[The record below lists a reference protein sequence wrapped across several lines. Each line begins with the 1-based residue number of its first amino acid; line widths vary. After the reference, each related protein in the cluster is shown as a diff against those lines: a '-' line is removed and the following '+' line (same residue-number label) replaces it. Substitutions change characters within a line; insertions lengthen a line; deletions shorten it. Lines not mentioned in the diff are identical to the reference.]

1 MFLAISPSPALDRTL
16 LVDELVVGRVH
27 RPIEVLELAGGKGL
41 NVARAAHRLGADV
54 TALAVLGG
62 HSGAVVREMLEAE
75 GIRADV
81 ISGDV
86 PTRICTTVVCQRTGV
101 STDFYE
107 ATPLVPSATWATLT
121 SRAEELLAA
130 GLAWVTVSG
139 SMPRNLG
146 VDEVAHLVA
155 LAHKSGA
162 RVALDT
168 HGEALRS
175 ALQQGPDVVK
185 VNVHEAAELVAPGS
199 RDPLLCARLL
209 HERRD
214 RGWLTIVTAGK
225 HGAFAVTNQ
234 HTWSVTPPRL
244 GRFPIGSGDSFL
256 AGLVVGMERGTS
268 VPQALALASAAAAA
282 NTQVPGAAIL
292 DASLARSWAS
302 NVVVDELA
310 V

>member
-1 MFLAISPSPALDRTL
+1 MLLAISLSPALDRTL

-62 HSGAVVREMLEAE
+62 HSGAVAREMLEAE

-81 ISGDV
+81 IRGDF
-86 PTRICTTVVCQRTGV
+86 PTRICTTVVCQRTGE

-107 ATPLVPSATWATLT
+107 ASPLVPTTTWATLT
-121 SRAEELLAA
+121 GRAEELLAA

-146 VDEVAHLVA
+146 IDAVAYVVE
-155 LAHKSGA
+155 LAHRSGA

-168 HGEALRS
+168 HGDALRS
-175 ALQQGPDVVK
+175 ALRQGPDVIK

-199 RDPLLCARLL
+199 HDPLLCARLL
-209 HERRD
+209 HRR
-214 RGWLTIVTAGK
+214 RESGWLTIVTAGER
-225 HGAFAVTNQ
+225 GAFAVTNQ
-234 HTWSVTPPRL
+234 HTWTVPPPSV
-244 GRFPIGSGDSFL
+244 GRFPIGSGDTFL
-256 AGLVVGMERGTS
+256 AGLVVGLERGTS
-268 VPQALALASAAAAA
+268 VPQALALASATAAA

-302 NVVVDELA
+302 TVVVKELA
-310 V
+310 D